1 MILLTCVELH
11 NIACLLFNYNT
22 TSLTLVTFRTCIL
35 FEFCLMLL
43 LKGLNCFPL
52 NAHDRVNL
60 ISLSPLFTLLG
71 PVDGF
76 LDVLVVSGH
85 FRNSLVAD
93 QDLSVCLCEYPW
105 DCL

>member
-11 NIACLLFNYNT
+11 NIGCLLFNYNT
-22 TSLTLVTFRTCIL
+22 TSLTLVTFQTCIL
-35 FEFCLMLL
+35 FEFCMMLL
-43 LKGLNCFPL
+43 SKGLNCLPL
-52 NAHDRVNL
+52 NAHDCVNL
-60 ISLSPLFTLLG
+60 ISLSLLFTLLG

-85 FRNSLVAD
+85 FRNSLLAD
-93 QDLSVCLCEYPW
+93 QDLSVCLCQYLW